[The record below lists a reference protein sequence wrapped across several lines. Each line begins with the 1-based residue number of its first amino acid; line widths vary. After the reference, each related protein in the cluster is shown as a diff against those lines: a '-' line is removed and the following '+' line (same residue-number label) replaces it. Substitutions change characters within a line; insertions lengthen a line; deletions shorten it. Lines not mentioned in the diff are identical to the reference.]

1 MPRANDLVDEISM
14 ASNEHGQATKDG
26 DAGGQRM
33 SSPPTR
39 TVGRGRGLT
48 VTQAIAIAVGLLVI
62 SAIIANAARSDRR
75 ATTDAET
82 TTTAQLTAAPTT
94 LVAASPTIGGTVSA
108 AATTAPVPSSA
119 VTTASATTTARPSGV
134 ITTAGATVA
143 TTTPG
148 ATTATTNPSAVLE
161 NPPGPLLPT
170 GQPWPEANL
179 ESGRLVV
186 RGTVPSA
193 AAQDA
198 TVAMLEQLVGGG
210 RVTSEL
216 VVDAKVPRVL
226 YVPVRLS
233 APLAFAAG
241 DGDLIELEKSVLVLW
256 GTFLRDHASAEVLV
270 VARGPKPLPPDLVAV
285 ASARAVAAGRE
296 LIGSGATAKQIKSL
310 VVGDSSVLTG
320 RLEVSRRHATAAR
333 HRRPATV
340 AAHARRHGLVGVS
353 AARRRRD
360 LTSR

>member
-1 MPRANDLVDEISM
+1 MPTANDLVDETSM

-26 DAGGQRM
+26 NAGGQRT
-33 SSPPTR
+33 SSPSIRPPR
-39 TVGRGRGLT
+39 RGRGLT
-48 VTQAIAIAVGLLVI
+48 VTQAIAIAVGLLVF
-62 SAIIANAARSDRR
+62 SAIIANAARSDNRT
-75 ATTDAET
+75 TTDAA
-82 TTTAQLTAAPTT
+82 TTATATATT
-94 LVAASPTIGGTVSA
+94 LVEASPTIRATISA
-108 AATTAPVPSSA
+108 AATTAAVPASA
-119 VTTASATTTARPSGV
+119 VTSGSATTTARPSGV
-134 ITTAGATVA
+134 ITSVGATVA

-170 GQPWPEANL
+170 GQPWPEAIL

-198 TVAMLEQLVGGG
+198 TVAMLEQLVGSG

-216 VVDAKVPRVL
+216 VVDAKAPRVL

-233 APLAFAAG
+233 APLVFAAG
-241 DGDLIELEKSVLVLW
+241 DGELIELEKSVLVLW
-256 GTFLRDHASAEVLV
+256 GTFLHDHASAEVLV

-310 VVGDSSVLTG
+310 VVGDSSVQTG
-320 RLEVSRRHATAAR
+320 RLEVSIKV
-333 HRRPATV
+333 PV
-340 AAHARRHGLVGVS
+340 
-353 AARRRRD
+353 
-360 LTSR
+360 

>member
-1 MPRANDLVDEISM
+1 MPRANDLVDEIPM

-26 DAGGQRM
+26 NAGGQRT

-39 TVGRGRGLT
+39 TAGRGRGLT
-48 VTQAIAIAVGLLVI
+48 ISQAIAIAVGLLVI
-62 SAIIANAARSDRR
+62 SAIAANAARSGSG
-75 ATTDAET
+75 ATTDAP
-82 TTTAQLTAAPTT
+82 TTAVTAEPTT
-94 LVAASPTIGGTVSA
+94 LFDASPTVARTVGSTVA
-108 AATTAPVPSSA
+108 ATAATTGPAGA
-119 VTTASATTTARPSGV
+119 VTTANAPTTVRPSAV
-134 ITTAGATVA
+134 VTTVGATAA

-148 ATTATTNPSAVLE
+148 TTTASPSAVLE

-179 ESGRLVV
+179 ENGRLVV

-198 TVAMLEQLVGGG
+198 TVAMLEQLVGSGK
-210 RVTSEL
+210 VTSEL

-233 APLAFAAG
+233 APLVFAAS

-256 GTFLRDHASAEVLV
+256 GTFLHDHTSAEVLV

-310 VVGDSSVLTG
+310 VVGDSTVQTG
-320 RLEVSRRHATAAR
+320 RVEVSIKV
-333 HRRPATV
+333 PV
-340 AAHARRHGLVGVS
+340 
-353 AARRRRD
+353 
-360 LTSR
+360 